1 MNAKN
6 SPQGAEVTAAGVRYR
21 VWAPAAN
28 AVAIEVRGASGSKPR
43 RLALAPEARGYHQA
57 LDPQGAAGDQYLVQV
72 ADGAGLPC
80 PASRAQPGELNGP
93 SLVVDP
99 RAFPWTDAPWVRP
112 AFRDLIIYELHV
124 GAFTPA
130 GTFRAVIDKLPYLRD
145 LGVNALELMPVHD
158 FPGARNWGY
167 DGVRLFAPA
176 RIYGPP
182 DDLRALVDAAHAH
195 GLAVILDV
203 VFNHFGPDGNFLRD
217 FSPDYFESR
226 HHTPWGEAINFSHPE
241 VRAYFGDN
249 VRYWM
254 DEFHFDGFRL
264 DATHQIFDDSPKH
277 ILAELTEI
285 VRARGTYIIAED
297 ERNHAQLIEDASAG
311 GFAMHAVWA
320 DDFHHTV
327 EVACIEASMYSQ
339 WYEGELSELVETLQN
354 GWLYRGDARGK
365 NRQHHGT
372 PCAHL
377 PPERFIF
384 CISNHDQAG
393 NRALGE
399 RLNHFVSAE
408 TYRAASALLC
418 LTPFTPLLFMG
429 QEWGCTSP
437 FLYFTDH
444 AVDLGKLVEKGRREE
459 LRKFPIF
466 DKLLDV
472 RDLPPPQAQS
482 TFERSKLDWSELE
495 KSGHAAC
502 LALYRAVLR
511 LRREHPAFRPATRA
525 GVRIAELKCSALA
538 LRHTA
543 GDDHW
548 LVLCDLRGG
557 GHRSRVDEDDFCTP
571 PDGRKWQLRLST
583 NDARFGGLARP
594 SFTPQTGELD
604 LQLPELLVFQAE

>member
-1 MNAKN
+1 MFFPRY
-6 SPQGAEVTAAGVRYR
+6 PQGSAVTADGVHYR
-21 VWAPAAN
+21 VWAPAAK
-28 AVAIEVRGASGSKPR
+28 AVAIEVRGAGKAEPR
-43 RLALAPEARGYHQA
+43 RVPLAPDAGGYHQA
-57 LDPQGAAGDQYLVQV
+57 LDPAGVAGDQYLVWV
-72 ADGAGLPC
+72 NEGAGLPC
-80 PASRAQPGELNGP
+80 PASRAQPNGVNGP

-99 RAFPWTDAPWVRP
+99 RAFNWTDAPWVRP
-112 AFRDLIIYELHV
+112 PFRDLVIYELHV
-124 GAFTPA
+124 GTFTPE

-158 FPGARNWGY
+158 FPGTRGWGY

-176 RIYGPP
+176 NVYGSP

-195 GLAVILDV
+195 GCAVILDV
-203 VFNHFGPDGNFLRD
+203 VFNHFGPDGNFLRL
-217 FSPDYFESR
+217 FSPEYFESR
-226 HHTPWGEAINFSHPE
+226 HHTPWGEALNFSNAE
-241 VRAYFGDN
+241 VRAYFAAN

-254 DEFHFDGFRL
+254 DEYHFDGFRL

-285 VRARGTYIIAED
+285 VRERGAYIIAED
-297 ERNHAQLIEDASAG
+297 ERNYAQLIEDASAG

-327 EVACIEASMYSQ
+327 EVACIDASMYSQ
-339 WYEGELSELVETLQN
+339 WYEGELSELVETLQD
-354 GWLYRGDARGK
+354 GWLYRGKPRGK
-365 NRQHHGT
+365 NRKHHGT

-399 RLNHFVSAE
+399 RLHHFVSAE

-444 AVDLGKLVEKGRREE
+444 VQDLGRLVEKGRREE
-459 LRKFPIF
+459 LRKYPIF

-472 RDLPPPQAQS
+472 RDMPPPQAAS
-482 TFERSKLDWSELE
+482 TFERSKLDWRELE
-495 KSGHAAC
+495 KSGHATC
-502 LALYRAVLR
+502 LDLYRAVLR
-511 LRREHPAFRPATRA
+511 LRREHAAFRPAARA
-525 GVRIAELKCSALA
+525 GVRIAELACGALA
-538 LRHTA
+538 LRATA
-543 GDDHW
+543 GEDDW
-548 LVLCDLRGG
+548 LVICDLRGG
-557 GHRSRVDEDDFCTP
+557 RRGRLDDDDICASQG
-571 PDGRKWQLRLST
+571 GRAWRLRLST

-604 LQLPELLVFQAE
+604 LQLPELLAFQAE